1 MHGVEKFDSQGG
13 DGGRDKARCVR
24 EGDFQQ
30 GIAGK
35 KILLLSVPAGAGH
48 TRVAEAIR
56 ACAAADYGDV
66 KAIHLDAMAFATPR
80 LRKVYT
86 DFYLLLV
93 KRMPGLWRHVYRLTD
108 EAPTDGWINRLRRWI
123 ERRDCRL
130 LAAEVA
136 ALAPDAIVCTHFQPA
151 EILSQQIAAGTQDC
165 PVWVQVTD
173 FDLHRMW
180 IHPHIAGYFA
190 ANDEVA
196 FRMREQGIPAQAIH
210 VAGIPTMPAFSM
222 PLDRAECARA
232 LGLDPALKTILLMG
246 GGAGLGGLSRV
257 ADKLL
262 AIPGDF
268 QLIALA
274 GKNAAELAALQRL
287 AVRHPGRLAPQGFT
301 DRVERLMACADLVV
315 TKPGGATSAECLAMG
330 LPMIVNAP
338 IPGQEEHNANYLLEH
353 GAALK
358 ASDLSTLEY
367 RVRYLLAHPEQL
379 QAMAARARALG
390 RPHAA
395 MQVLET
401 VLYQCEQLR
410 EHKSEEAYG

>member
-1 MHGVEKFDSQGG
+1 M
-13 DGGRDKARCVR
+13 R

-30 GIAGK
+30 GFAGK

-48 TRVAEAIR
+48 ARVAEAIR
-56 ACAAADYGDV
+56 SCAAADYGDV

-86 DFYLLLV
+86 DFYLLLIG
-93 KRMPGLWRHVYRLTD
+93 RMPGLWRHVYRLTD
-108 EAPTDGWINRLRRWI
+108 TAPAGGWINRLRRWV

-151 EILSQQIAAGTQDC
+151 EILSQQIAAGTLNC

-180 IHPHIAGYFA
+180 IHPHVAGYFA

-196 FRMREQGIPAQAIH
+196 FRMREQGIPAHAIH

-222 PLDRAECARA
+222 PHDRAECARA
-232 LGLDPALKTILLMG
+232 LGLDPALKTLLLMG

-257 ADKLL
+257 AEKLL

-274 GKNAAELAALQRL
+274 GRNAAELAALQRL
-287 AVRHPGRLAPQGFT
+287 SVRHPGRLAAQGFT

-315 TKPGGATSAECLAMG
+315 TKPGGATTAECLAMG

-358 ASDLSTLEY
+358 ALDLPTLEY
-367 RVRYLLAHPEQL
+367 RVRHLLAHPEQL
-379 QAMAARARALG
+379 QAMAERARALG

-401 VLYQCEQLR
+401 VLYRCEQPHQLT
-410 EHKSEEAYG
+410 SEEAYG

>member
-1 MHGVEKFDSQGG
+1 MRQ
-13 DGGRDKARCVR
+13 
-24 EGDFQQ
+24 GDFQQ

-35 KILLLSVPAGAGH
+35 KILLLSIPAGAGH

-56 ACAAADYGDV
+56 SRAAADYGDV
-66 KAIHLDAMAFATPR
+66 KVIHLDAMAFAAPR

-86 DFYLLLV
+86 DFYLLLIG
-93 KRMPGLWRHVYRLTD
+93 RAPGLWRHVYRLTD
-108 EAPTDGWINRLRRWI
+108 EANPDGWLNRLRRWV

-130 LAAEVA
+130 LAAEIA

-151 EILSQQIAAGTQDC
+151 EILSQQIAAGKLAC

-180 IHPHIAGYFA
+180 IHPHVAGYFA

-196 FRMREQGIPAQAIH
+196 FRMREQGIPAHAVH
-210 VAGIPTMPAFSM
+210 MAGIPTMPAFSM
-222 PLDRAECARA
+222 RLEREECARE
-232 LGLDPALKTILLMG
+232 LGLDPALTTLLLMG

-257 ADKLL
+257 AEKLL
-262 AIPGDF
+262 SIPGDF

-274 GKNAAELAALQRL
+274 GKNASELAALQRL
-287 AVRHPGRLAPQGFT
+287 AVRYPGRLAPQGFT

-338 IPGQEEHNANYLLEH
+338 IPGQEEHNANYLLEQ

-367 RVRYLLAHPEQL
+367 RVRHLLAHPEQL

-401 VLYQCEQLR
+401 VLGQLEPQCEHLR
-410 EHKSEEAYG
+410 EEAYG

>member
-1 MHGVEKFDSQGG
+1 M
-13 DGGRDKARCVR
+13 R

-56 ACAAADYGDV
+56 SCAAAGDGDAR
-66 KAIHLDAMAFATPR
+66 AIHLDAMAFATPR

-86 DFYLLLV
+86 DFYLLLIG
-93 KRMPGLWRHVYRLTD
+93 RMPGLWRHVYRLTD
-108 EAPTDGWINRLRRWI
+108 EARPDGWFNRLRRRI

-130 LAAEVA
+130 LLTEIA

-151 EILSQQIAAGTQDC
+151 EILSQQIAAGTLTC

-180 IHPHIAGYFA
+180 IHPHLAGYFA

-196 FRMREQGIPAQAIH
+196 FRLREQGVPAHMVH

-222 PLDRAECARA
+222 PQDRAECARA
-232 LGLDPALKTILLMG
+232 LGLDPARKTLLLMG

-257 ADKLL
+257 AEKLL

-287 AVRHPGRLAPQGFT
+287 SVRHPGRLAPQGFT
-301 DRVERLMACADLVV
+301 DSVERLMACADLVV

-358 ASDLSTLEY
+358 ASSLSTLEY
-367 RVRYLLAHPEQL
+367 RVRQLLAHPEQL
-379 QAMAARARALG
+379 QAMAERARSLG

-401 VLYQCEQLR
+401 VLYQCEQPR
-410 EHKSEEAYG
+410 EPQCEQQSEEAYG

>member
-1 MHGVEKFDSQGG
+1 MHGVERFDSQGG
-13 DGGRDKARCVR
+13 VDGRREVRCVR
-24 EGDFQQ
+24 QGDFQR
-30 GIAGK
+30 GVAGK
-35 KILLLSVPAGAGH
+35 KIVLLSVPAGAGH
-48 TRVAEAIR
+48 TRVADAIR
-56 ACAAADYGDV
+56 SRAAADYGDLKV
-66 KAIHLDAMAFATPR
+66 IHLDAMAFATPR

-86 DFYLLLV
+86 GFYLLLIG
-93 KRMPGLWRHVYRLTD
+93 RMPGLWRHVYRFTD
-108 EAPTDGWINRLRRWI
+108 EARPDGPFNRLRRWI

-130 LAAEVA
+130 LVAEIA

-151 EILSQQIAAGTQDC
+151 ELLSQQVAAGKLAC
-165 PVWVQVTD
+165 PIWIQVTD

-180 IHPHIAGYFA
+180 IHPHVAGYFA

-196 FRMREQGIPAQAIH
+196 FRMREQGIPAPAIH
-210 VAGIPTMPAFSM
+210 VAGIPTMPAFSQRHE
-222 PLDRAECARA
+222 RAECARA
-232 LGLDPALKTILLMG
+232 LGLDPARKTVLLMG

-257 ADKLL
+257 AEKLL

-274 GKNAAELAALQRL
+274 GRNAAELAALQRL
-287 AVRHPGRLAPQGFT
+287 AVRYPGRLAAQGYT

-358 ASDLSTLEY
+358 ASSLSTLEY
-367 RVRYLLAHPEQL
+367 RVRYLLAHPERL
-379 QAMAARARALG
+379 QAMADCARALG

-401 VLYQCEQLR
+401 VLYQCELPR

>member
-1 MHGVEKFDSQGG
+1 MC
-13 DGGRDKARCVR
+13 RRRKARFVR
-24 EGDFQQ
+24 EGDLQRR
-30 GIAGK
+30 IAAK
-35 KILLLSVPAGAGH
+35 TIVVLSVPAGAGH

-56 ACAAADYGDV
+56 SRAAADHADV
-66 KAIHLDAMAFATPR
+66 KVVHLDAMAFATPR

-86 DFYLLLV
+86 DFYLWLIGRV
-93 KRMPGLWRHVYRLTD
+93 PGLWRHVYRLTD
-108 EAPTDGWINRLRRWI
+108 AARPDGLLNRLRRWI

-130 LAAEVA
+130 LAAEIT

-151 EILSQQIAAGTQDC
+151 EILSQQIAAGTLDC
-165 PVWVQVTD
+165 PLWVQVTD

-180 IHPHIAGYFA
+180 IHPHVAGYFA

-196 FRMREQGIPAQAIH
+196 FRMREQGIPAHAIH
-210 VAGIPTMPAFSM
+210 VAGIPTMPAFA
-222 PLDRAECARA
+222 LEHDRAECARA

-257 ADKLL
+257 AEKLL
-262 AIPGDF
+262 SIPGDF
-268 QLIALA
+268 QLIVLA
-274 GKNAAELAALQRL
+274 GRNAAELAALQRL

-353 GAALK
+353 GVALK

-367 RVRYLLAHPEQL
+367 RIRYLLAHPDKLHE
-379 QAMAARARALG
+379 MAACARALG

-395 MQVLET
+395 LQVLET
-401 VLYQCEQLR
+401 VLVQCNS
-410 EHKSEEAYG
+410 KSEEAYG